1 MATITRIEVANFLC
15 DGYVEGREWIP
26 LYRGETFR
34 LFGRSAALQIDNGG
48 GKTSLTESSLYLLSQ
63 DGRLKPKI
71 AERIAPPEHGW
82 THIRMEFVEKPHD
95 EDILQ
100 RDLITVAPEDIPGV
114 TYVIGLAWS
123 RGKDP
128 NFYFYQGLL
137 SDAPCFHQ
145 EPDKL
150 RLIDNETFKRSVERM
165 PGARWNKW
173 RNQKEWL
180 EEIRQFTNIEV
191 VKKNVEFQLEG
202 AGDYSAMINKVEP
215 ENGESYDAAFFRQ
228 FVAPELLRQSMG
240 AEGEDGEE
248 QFEDT
253 LYKTLKPTADALVN
267 INLRQHELD
276 DAEVALAKFEPV
288 EAKARDVLEAN
299 AAYEEELSEVVRDA
313 AVVHAL
319 CVRNPLPGMPAIPRD
334 ALWRKDAKLV
344 GILSSLVIDKRAGVL
359 ITDSGLAKLLDCDIG
374 ILNRQAQRLRLTAAV
389 VGSQVIDISW
399 NLKEFNSG
407 TPTSN
412 DEGEASQ
419 AIENTRDLKESK
431 RGQHRKYAVS
441 GYTLADAKALLP
453 AGDPNNLTDL
463 LTRAFGVVID
473 TIDTN
478 PYRRTQRELSAQLE
492 EADNTYGSASAEAK
506 QWSENYEGL
515 VAESREVEENQVAYE
530 TFAARADQFP
540 AEYRNEPRAAKNWAT
555 KQLGVDRKALSDH
568 NDQVAMLTGKFE
580 TWKAVTVKYGG
591 VPLPDALTIMVERHD
606 EAVAAGEAA
615 QLAMT
620 DACNRRDAL
629 RPRHATASAD
639 LKTAETTYQRLSELS
654 ESLPVFHELFGDVD
668 PLQQNPQGDLETANG
683 ELQKAKDRL
692 GTAVTSRD
700 KLDEL
705 KPMVKVFLE
714 VFGQSDPHKL
724 SPVDDLLSH
733 KSKIAMEEAIMSE
746 HQPFIEALSRFRE
759 AYGEETPEHRLEAIE
774 RRRGEILGERTTIK
788 GRLEDIRVELRDL
801 DAYAVADGRVY
812 SAALDALT
820 KAGIEYT
827 RLHTE
832 VMAAPEGRREAIL
845 SLFSA
850 ALSAPV
856 VKTTKDAD
864 RATEILEKAKL
875 TVPVFLAEPLGQFV
889 KTGEYEVTGQ
899 VAHTF
904 LAGRATRQVKILLNP
919 SLIIEEKERLA
930 TEESELKARDAEL
943 QEELTGIDPASDHV
957 AMVLK
962 ARDALR
968 KGSEQKYSEAEQ
980 NVDQLSKEL
989 PQLQRKVD
997 AIGSIASM
1005 KEYQSLGGEAKW
1017 QELVAKTIPH
1027 EEGEVDRLKR
1037 LVGRLKRLVEEDASR
1052 ALIAAKDFYRSG
1064 GENALAQAKA
1074 DVARLEPLVQDLW
1087 AQLETLRSEIEG
1099 SLASDQRSTADALA
1113 NLNQTFHLDKRD
1125 LETAI
1130 EFAADG
1136 SAEFMSNAADTLKT
1150 LQDAVSE
1157 SIARLQGIDFE
1168 RAHSYIEKAKAEGVA
1183 LADRIAEA
1191 KGKRDAAVAKREAAE
1206 QAINDLNGRIST
1218 LLPFVDDLHDA
1229 VVEVRE
1235 QYAKI
1240 AVFSDDVRARVATE
1254 AKAHPDILADAEI
1267 LQTGCLGKLP
1277 STAVETKAAI
1287 ANLREAVKAL
1297 DIDTKTLAQRRQ
1309 AKLTAQSAFV
1319 EERNRFC
1326 EQARDGRIKGLQLPE
1341 IDRIAEAT
1349 TLAQLSAI
1357 HQIRDKIRATIDEYA
1372 EKLTKLR
1379 ETMETNKTATIDNL
1393 VRFAR
1398 QAEINLKIL
1407 DDVMAR
1413 TPDARFYVEA
1423 DVADEE
1429 TIRRIIESL
1438 IIEIQD
1444 REQAARDR
1452 NPIALNRDIER
1463 RNKSY
1468 KAEIHKQIYANIFSK
1483 ERVYFTHAAI
1493 WDGVKSPLTGEG
1505 GGLSTGQRTALMM
1518 MWLIKQAEYSLTR
1531 AALMY
1536 GSRKQQKAAL
1546 KSAQRIM
1553 FFDGLFSN
1561 LSNEDYIDHAFQ
1573 GLKDVDENFQLIGL
1587 IHNPHYVNN
1596 KDIFPVHLVGKKKVG
1611 VKGGKRRRFVTVEP
1625 WQEDNGMIT
1634 YTSAFR
1640 DKAPTGGD
1648 VHG

>member
-63 DGRLKPKI
+63 DRRLKPKI

-100 RDLITVAPEDIPGV
+100 RDLITVAPDDIPGV

-150 RLIDNETFKRSVERM
+150 RLVDNETFKRSVERM

-202 AGDYSAMINKVEP
+202 AGDYSAMINKVEQ

-240 AEGEDGEE
+240 AEGEDNEE

-288 EAKARDVLEAN
+288 ETKARDVLEAN
-299 AAYEEELSEVVRDA
+299 AAYEEELSAVVRDA

-344 GILSSLVIDKRAGVL
+344 GVVSSLVIDKRAGVL
-359 ITDSGLAKLLDCDIG
+359 ITDQGLAKLCG
-374 ILNRQAQRLRLTAAV
+374 IDTGRLNKQAQRARVTPAV
-389 VGSQVIDISW
+389 IGSQVIEISCD
-399 NLKEFNSG
+399 LKESDLQPRG
-407 TPTSN
+407 Q
-412 DEGEASQ
+412 EGATDGPQ
-419 AIENTRDLKESK
+419 AIDVARDLKESK

-441 GYTLADAKALLP
+441 GYTLTDAIALLP
-453 AGDPNNLTDL
+453 AGDPSNVADV
-463 LTRAFGVVID
+463 LTRAFGIVID

-478 PYRRTQRELSAQLE
+478 PYRKTQRELSAQLE
-492 EADNTYGSASAEAK
+492 AAGRTYESAAAEATR
-506 QWSENYEGL
+506 WSGDYERL
-515 VAESREVEENQVAYE
+515 VAESREAEENQVAYE
-530 TFAARADQFP
+530 TFAARADEFP
-540 AEYRNEPRAAKNWAT
+540 SEHRNDPRAAKNWAT
-555 KQLGVDRKALSDH
+555 KQLDADQNALADH
-568 NDQVAMLTGKFE
+568 NNHVARLTGKFE
-580 TWKAVTVKYGG
+580 TWKAVSGKYGS
-591 VPLPDALTIMVERHD
+591 VPLPEALSIIVGSHA
-606 EAVAAGEAA
+606 EAVAADEAA
-615 QLAMT
+615 QQAMAQ
-620 DACNRRDAL
+620 ACSRRDEL
-629 RPRHATASAD
+629 RPRHASTSAD
-639 LKTAETTYQRLSELS
+639 LKVAETTCQRLSELS
-654 ESLPVFHELFGDVD
+654 ESLPVFHELFGHVD
-668 PLQQNPQGDLETANG
+668 PLLQNPQGDLEAANR
-683 ELQKAKDRL
+683 ELQAANERL
-692 GTAVTSRD
+692 NAAIGTRD
-700 KLDEL
+700 KLDNL
-705 KPMVKVFLE
+705 KPMVKVFHE
-714 VFGQSDPHKL
+714 VFGDADPNKL
-724 SPVDDLLSH
+724 SPVDDLLGH
-733 KSKIAMEEAIMSE
+733 KSKIATEEAILSE
-746 HQPFIEALSRFRE
+746 HQPFIEALAQFRDV
-759 AYGEETPEHRLEAIE
+759 YGEETPEYRLVAIE
-774 RRRGEILGERTTIK
+774 RRRGEILDERSSIK
-788 GRLEDIRVELRDL
+788 GRLEEISVERSDL

-812 SAALDALT
+812 SSALDAL
-820 KAGIEYT
+820 KRAGISYT
-827 RLHTE
+827 RLHTAA
-832 VMAAPEGRREAIL
+832 MAAPEDRRESVL

-856 VKTTKDAD
+856 VKTTMDAD
-864 RATEILEKAKL
+864 RATEVLERAKL
-875 TVPVFLAEPLGQFV
+875 TVPVFLAEPLGEFV
-889 KTGEYEVTGQ
+889 KTGRYEVTGQ

-930 TEESELKARDAEL
+930 AEESELKTRDSEL
-943 QEELTGIDPASDHV
+943 LVELAGIEPASDHV

-968 KGSEQKYSEAEQ
+968 KASEERYAEALQ
-980 NVDQLSKEL
+980 NADQLSKEL
-989 PQLQRKVD
+989 PQLQRKVE
-997 AIGSIASM
+997 AIDSITSM

-1017 QELVAKTIPH
+1017 QELVATTIPH
-1027 EEGEVDRLKR
+1027 EEEAVDGLKR
-1037 LVGRLKRLVEEDASR
+1037 AIIRLKRLVEEDASR
-1052 ALIAAKDFYRSG
+1052 ALLAAKDFYRSG
-1064 GENALAQAKA
+1064 GENALAQAR
-1074 DVARLEPLVQDLW
+1074 DNVARLEPLVHGLW
-1087 AQLETLRSEIEG
+1087 AQLEALRTQIEG
-1099 SLASDQRSTADALA
+1099 ELASSQRSTANVLA
-1113 NLNQTFHLDKRD
+1113 DLNRTYHLDKRD

-1130 EFAADG
+1130 AFAADG
-1136 SAEFMSNAADTLKT
+1136 SADYMRDAEDTRQT
-1150 LQDAVSE
+1150 LQEAVST
-1157 SIARLQGIDFE
+1157 SITRLQGIDFE

-1183 LADRIAEA
+1183 LADRIADA
-1191 KGKRDAAVAKREAAE
+1191 KGKRDTAVEKRKAAE
-1206 QAINDLNGRIST
+1206 QAMADLNGRIST
-1218 LLPFVDDLHDA
+1218 LLPFMDDLHDA

-1240 AVFSDDVRARVATE
+1240 AAFSDDVRVRVATE
-1254 AKAHPDILADAEI
+1254 AKARPDILADAEI
-1267 LQTGCLGKLP
+1267 LHTGCLGKLP
-1277 STAVETKAAI
+1277 STSVTTKAAI
-1287 ANLREAVKAL
+1287 ANLREGVRGL

-1309 AKLTAQSAFV
+1309 AKLNAQGAFI

-1341 IDRIAEAT
+1341 VERIAEAT

-1357 HQIRDKIRATIDEYA
+1357 HEIRDKIRTTIDEYA
-1372 EKLTKLR
+1372 EKLAKLR
-1379 ETMETNKTATIDNL
+1379 ETMETNKAATIDNL

-1398 QAEINLKIL
+1398 QAQTNLKIL
-1407 DDVMAR
+1407 EDVMAR

-1423 DVADEE
+1423 KVADEE

-1452 NPIALNRDIER
+1452 NPVALNRDIER
-1463 RNKSY
+1463 RNTSY